1 MASMDFKQE
10 LSLFDV
16 TNIVVGSVIGADIYI
31 ASAIT
36 AGLLGPFSLVI
47 WVIAGIFA
55 TVIALVFAYCSYYIP
70 KVGGPFAYVSETF
83 DDFYGFLTGWSMWI
97 AELISLP
104 VFAIAFARYLEYLV
118 PLTSFEEV
126 LVKGIFLLGLTS
138 INIVGVKIAGKIN
151 DVLTLIKLTPLLL
164 LIGAG
169 IVFLVTQPSVF
180 FRNYHPFIPLGVSAT
195 GAALVLIFW
204 AYAGFEL
211 CTLPAAEVKNPKTT
225 IPKAIIIGMSIVAI
239 FYLSTNFI
247 VYGVVNWSDLAKSST
262 PLILVGG
269 VLLGSAGALIMTIG
283 ALFSVSGSD
292 ESGMLGTG
300 RLSYAMSIDGL
311 FPRFFSSLHP
321 KYGTPYVGLMVQGII
336 AFILSIYSPI
346 TGLISF
352 AVFNLA
358 FSFLLTCL
366 SLVVLTREG
375 EKQLI
380 GQKLLPWMGILICL
394 YLLYSTSLFDK
405 IVGAF
410 VILIG
415 VPIYIFFSPKQD
427 IYHLKEMFLSEEA
440 VFVRVMAKRERFL
453 GNFMLLL
460 HSLYVKVKKRV
471 SPGSGN
477 NS

>member
-1 MASMDFKQE
+1 MDFKKE
-10 LSLFDV
+10 LSLFDL
-16 TNIVVGSVIGADIYI
+16 TSIVVGSVIGADIYI

-36 AGLLGPFSLVI
+36 AGMLGPFSLVI

-70 KVGGPFAYVSETF
+70 KVGGPFAYVSAAF

-104 VFAIAFARYLEYLV
+104 VFAIAFVRYLEYLV
-118 PLTSFEEV
+118 PLTSNEEIV
-126 LVKGIFLLGLTS
+126 VKGIFLFGLTA
-138 INIVGVKIAGKIN
+138 INIIGVKIAGRVN
-151 DVLTLIKLTPLLL
+151 DALTLIKLAPLLL

-169 IVFLVTQPSVF
+169 IIFLITRPAVF
-180 FRNYHPFIPLGVSAT
+180 FGNYDPFVPLGISAT
-195 GAALVLIFW
+195 GTALVLIFW

-211 CTLPAAEVKNPKTT
+211 GTLPAAEVKNPKTT

-239 FYLSTNFI
+239 FYISTNFI
-247 VYGVVNWSDLAKSST
+247 VYGAVNWSALSQSST
-262 PLILVGG
+262 PLVLVGG
-269 VLLGSAGALIMTIG
+269 VLLGAAGALIMTVG

-311 FPRFFSSLHP
+311 FPRLFSSLHP
-321 KYGTPYVGLMVQGII
+321 KYGTPYAGLLIQGLI
-336 AFILSIYSPI
+336 AFLLSVYSPI

-366 SLVVLTREG
+366 ALIVLTRDT
-375 EKQLI
+375 EKQLA
-380 GQKLLPWMGILICL
+380 GQKILPWIGVLICL

-405 IVGAF
+405 IVGT
-410 VILIG
+410 VIILAG
-415 VPIYIFFSPKQD
+415 VLIYIFFSPKQD
-427 IYHLKEMFLSEEA
+427 IHHLKEMFLSEEA
-440 VFVRVMAKRERFL
+440 IFVRAMAKRERFL
-453 GNFMLLL
+453 GNFMLIV
-460 HSLYVKVKKRV
+460 HRWYVGLKQRLARG
-471 SPGSGN
+471 PG
-477 NS
+477 

>member
-1 MASMDFKQE
+1 MDFKKE
-10 LSLFDV
+10 LSLFDL

-36 AGLLGPFSLVI
+36 AGMLGPFSLVI

-55 TVIALVFAYCSYYIP
+55 TVIALVFAYCSYYVP
-70 KVGGPFAYVSETF
+70 KVGGPFAYVSEAF

-104 VFAIAFARYLEYLV
+104 VFAIAFVRYLEYLV
-118 PLTSFEEV
+118 PLTSNEEI
-126 LVKGIFLLGLTS
+126 LVKGIFLFSLTA
-138 INIVGVKIAGKIN
+138 INIIGVKIAGRVN
-151 DVLTLIKLTPLLL
+151 DALTLIKLAPLLL

-169 IVFLVTQPSVF
+169 IVFLITQPSVF
-180 FRNYHPFIPLGVSAT
+180 FGNYHPFVPLGVSAT
-195 GAALVLIFW
+195 GTALVLIFW

-211 CTLPAAEVKNPKTT
+211 GSLPAAEVKNPRIT
-225 IPKAIIIGMSIVAI
+225 IPKAIIMGMSIVAI

-247 VYGVVNWSDLAKSST
+247 VYGAVNWSDLTKSST

-269 VLLGSAGALIMTIG
+269 VLLGSAGALIMTVG

-300 RLSYAMSIDGL
+300 RLSYAMSVDGL
-311 FPRFFSSLHP
+311 FPRLFSSLHP
-321 KYGTPYVGLMVQGII
+321 KYGTPYIGLVVQGTI

-366 SLVVLTREG
+366 ALVVLTRDS
-375 EKQLI
+375 EKQLP
-380 GQKLLPWMGILICL
+380 GQNILPWIGVMICL
-394 YLLYSTSLFDK
+394 YLLYSTSFFDK
-405 IVGAF
+405 IVGT
-410 VILIG
+410 VIILAG
-415 VPIYIFFSPKQD
+415 VMIYIFFSPKQD
-427 IYHLKEMFLSEEA
+427 IHHLKEMFLSEEA
-440 VFVRVMAKRERFL
+440 IFVRVMAKRELFL
-453 GNFMLLL
+453 GNFMLLVYRWYL
-460 HSLYVKVKKRV
+460 WIAQRI
-471 SPGSGN
+471 SPERGK
-477 NS
+477 